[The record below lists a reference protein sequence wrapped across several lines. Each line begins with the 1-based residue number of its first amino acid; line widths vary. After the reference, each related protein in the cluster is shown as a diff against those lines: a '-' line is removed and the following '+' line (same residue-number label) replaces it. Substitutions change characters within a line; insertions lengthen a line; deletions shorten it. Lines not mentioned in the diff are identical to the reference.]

1 MKKSIPFWDR
11 FFTFKQMAKNL
22 VSLIFILFL
31 LLQSCTNKTKK
42 NDTTS
47 KLEADEKAS
56 LFTLLPEGETNIS
69 FQNTLKEGLNANVLV
84 YEYLYNGG
92 GVATG
97 DFNGDG
103 LQDLYFS
110 SNMGENKFYINE
122 GGFKFKDVTAT
133 SKVEG
138 RPGPWKTGITSADVN
153 GDGKL
158 DLYLCYSGAL
168 PDVKR
173 KNQLFINQGNDDNNI
188 PIFNEQAEEYGLASA
203 AFSNQ
208 GYFFDYDKD
217 GDLDML
223 LLNHNPKSLPVL
235 NEVSTIE
242 FLKKDDTLQG
252 TRLFEQ
258 RENKFFDVTEKSG
271 ISGSALT
278 YGLGIAISDINNDG
292 WQDFYVSNDYT
303 VPDYLY
309 INNKNGTF
317 TDQLGSQMGHTSHFS
332 MGNNVADINN
342 DGLQDIFTLDM
353 LPKNN
358 KRQKLLLSPDNYE
371 KFDLNIRS
379 GFHHQYMRN
388 MLQLN
393 NGDNTFSEIGQLSG
407 ISNTDWSWA
416 PLFADFDNDGLK
428 DLFITNGYYR
438 DYTNLDFINYMEDFV
453 QSKGRLQRQD
463 VLELIKKMP
472 ASDLTNF
479 YYTNTDGINFK
490 DNTANAGID
499 QPANSN
505 GAIYADL
512 DNDGD
517 LDLVVNN
524 INKPA
529 FIYRNDSS
537 KKNNTFLNIELKG
550 ENKNTN
556 GIGTKISAFSNGH
569 IQVVEQMP
577 TQGYLSTVSSIL
589 HFGFGENAKIDSLL
603 VEWNS
608 GKKETL
614 NDISA
619 NKLLVIEE
627 RNASTSKSELVKSD
641 KLFAKT
647 ESLIN
652 FKHKSSTINDFK
664 RQSLLLKQL
673 SHDGPAMAKAD
684 LNNDGLEDI
693 IVGGGV
699 GQAPGLFFQT
709 KSKKFIQKVI
719 PDFELDKNSFDT
731 DIAVFDANADDNLDI
746 YIASGGYHD
755 FSETDPKLQDRLY
768 LGNGKGDF
776 IKTESALPIMKVST
790 GTVSVSDINNDSF
803 IDIFIG
809 GYVIPG
815 RYPEIPRSFILIND
829 GKGNYT
835 DQTKDIQ
842 PALENPGMITDAAWA
857 DMDGDK
863 IEDLV
868 VLGEWAPISIYI
880 NKNGKL
886 LNETNRFLKDPLSG
900 LWTSLKLTDLNKD
913 GKPDII
919 AGNIGTNT
927 QFKLSLQTPAEL
939 YYSDF
944 DNNGSIDPILNFYV
958 QGKSYPYLTRD
969 ELLGQL
975 SGLRQRFTSY
985 EKYSDA
991 GMSDLF
997 NEAEI
1002 QNAKK
1007 LSSTHQETTVLLS
1020 TIEEKYEMA
1029 TLPLQ
1034 AQFSP
1039 ISEILTTDLNKDGN
1053 IDILFLGNNDYY
1065 KLRIGKFDANYGTV
1079 LLSDGKGNFNYVTQS
1094 KSGLSIKGS
1103 NTHALLID
1111 DNLIFTS
1118 YGLSTET
1125 YKLIK

>member
-1 MKKSIPFWDR
+1 M
-11 FFTFKQMAKNL
+11 TKNP
-22 VSLIFILFL
+22 IFFILIVFL
-31 LLQSCTNKTKK
+31 LQQSCTEKPKK
-42 NDTTS
+42 DKAPTTINTI
-47 KLEADEKAS
+47 EEPS
-56 LFTLLPEGETNIS
+56 LFTLLSENKTNIA

-97 DFNGDG
+97 DFNNDG
-103 LQDLYFS
+103 LQDLYFT
-110 SNMGENKFYINE
+110 SNMGENKFYLNE
-122 GGFKFKDVTAT
+122 GDFTFKDITT
-133 SKVEG
+133 ISKVTG

-173 KNQLFINQGNDDNNI
+173 KNQLFINQGNDTNNI
-188 PIFNEQAEEYGLASA
+188 PIFKEQAEEYGLASA

-235 NEVSTIE
+235 NEVSTKE
-242 FLKKDDTLQG
+242 FLKKDDPLQG

-258 RENKFFDVTEKSG
+258 KNNTFIDVTEKAG

-278 YGLGIAISDINNDG
+278 YGLGIGISDINNDG
-292 WQDFYVSNDYT
+292 WQDFYISNDYT

-353 LPKNN
+353 LPKDN

-416 PLFADFDNDGLK
+416 PLFADFDNDGFK
-428 DLFITNGYYR
+428 DLFISNGYFR
-438 DYTNLDFINYMEDFV
+438 DYTNLDFINYMDSYV

-463 VLELIKKMP
+463 VLELIKEMP
-472 ASDLTNF
+472 ASNLTNF
-479 YYTNTDGINFK
+479 YYSNKDGINFT
-490 DNTANAGID
+490 DNTTQAGID

-505 GAIYADL
+505 GSIYVDL

-529 FIYRNDSS
+529 FIYRNDTGKETS
-537 KKNNTFLNIELKG
+537 NQINIQLKG
-550 ENKNTN
+550 ANKNTQ
-556 GIGTKISAFSNGH
+556 GIGSKVSVYSNGKM
-569 IQVVEQMP
+569 QVVEQMP

-589 HFGFGENAKIDSLL
+589 HFGLDDISTIDSLIVL
-603 VEWNS
+603 WNS
-608 GKKETL
+608 GKTETL
-614 NDISA
+614 RDVPTNQ
-619 NKLLVIEE
+619 LLVLEE
-627 RNASTSKSELVKSD
+627 KNAKKPTLQKDKSEI
-641 KLFAKT
+641 LFSKE
-647 ESLIN
+647 ESAIDFL
-652 FKHKSSTINDFK
+652 HRSSQVNDFK

-673 SHDGPAMAKAD
+673 SHDGPPMAQGD
-684 LNNDGLEDI
+684 INNDGLEDI
-693 IVGGGV
+693 IIGGGI
-699 GQAPGLFFQT
+699 GQAT
-709 KSKKFIQKVI
+709 SVFIQNTSKGFHQKSNT
-719 PDFELDKNSFDT
+719 DFELDQQYLDT
-731 DIAVFDANADDNLDI
+731 DIALFDANNDGNLDI
-746 YIASGGYHD
+746 YIASGGYHNLA
-755 FSETDPKLQDRLY
+755 TNDPLLQDRLY

-776 IKTESALPIMKVST
+776 KKSDTALPKMLMST
-790 GTVSVSDINNDSF
+790 GAISFSDINNDSF
-803 IDIFIG
+803 LDVFVG
-809 GYVIPG
+809 GYTNPG
-815 RYPEIPRSFILIND
+815 RFPEIPRSYILIND
-829 GKGNYT
+829 GKGNFV
-835 DQTKDIQ
+835 DQTDKVQ
-842 PALENPGMITDAAWA
+842 NSLKNPGMVTDALWL
-857 DMDGDK
+857 DIDGDQK
-863 IEDLV
+863 EDLIV
-868 VLGEWAPISIYI
+868 VGEWMPISIYL

-886 LNETNRFLKDPLSG
+886 TNATDQYLNEPLSG
-900 LWTSLKLTDLNKD
+900 LWTSLQVADLNND
-913 GKPDII
+913 NKPDII

-927 QFKLSLQTPAEL
+927 QFKLGKNKPAEL

-944 DNNGSIDPILNFYV
+944 DHNGSIDPILNFYLDGV
-958 QGKSYPYLTRD
+958 SYPYVTRD

-975 SGLRQRFTSY
+975 SGKRQKFNSY
-985 EKYSDA
+985 EKYASATINDIF
-991 GMSDLF
+991 SKDDL
-997 NEAEI
+997 EK
-1002 QNAKK
+1002 AKK
-1007 LSSTHQETTVLLS
+1007 LTANHQETTILLS
-1020 TIEEKYEMA
+1020 TTSKKYKSVP
-1029 TLPLQ
+1029 LPIQ
-1034 AQFSP
+1034 AQYAP
-1039 ISEILTTDLNKDGN
+1039 VSEIITSDFNKDGKE
-1053 IDILFLGNNDYY
+1053 DILLLGNNDFY

-1079 LLSDGKGNFNYVTQS
+1079 LLGFGDGKFNYLPQT

-1103 NTHALLID
+1103 NTHALLIND
-1111 DNLIFTS
+1111 ELILTS
-1118 YGLSTET
+1118 YGTATET
-1125 YKLIK
+1125 FKLLK